1 MLFTYPCP
9 GVHLSQSQYSTSSVS
24 DVLFGFSPVCVF
36 KCPFKS
42 PALEEEKSCW
52 LQWVDFSPVWV
63 LNESS
68 NSWSEM
74 MYSYIGCTLHNWMR
88 PTTSTKLYSSVSSI
102 TISLQFGVV
111 WASFALCGPPRWGQL
126 LRLLHHHPL
135 LFGVVHG
142 LALLYVGHHHVLQ
155 LQTQPLTLLNL
166 CIFILQKN
174 FHWGPNVSI
183 WGDLKC
189 SLGGSNVPIWGDLMC
204 QFWGYQMCR
213 DLVIHNLA
221 KMGVTARRRYRI

>member
-1 MLFTYPCP
+1 MSRQTVGPRWCIVTLA
-9 GVHLSQSQYSTSSVS
+9 
-24 DVLFGFSPVCVF
+24 
-36 KCPFKS
+36 
-42 PALEEEKSCW
+42 ALC
-52 LQWVDFSPVWV
+52 
-63 LNESS
+63 
-68 NSWSEM
+68 
-74 MYSYIGCTLHNWMR
+74 
-88 PTTSTKLYSSVSSI
+88 TKLYSSVSSI

-166 CIFILQKN
+166 CVFILQKN

-183 WGDLKC
+183 WGYLKC

-204 QFWGYQMCR
+204 QFWGYQMCWG
-213 DLVIHNLA
+213 LVNYHRFYLALTRTFVAMMLHNRAGTLFF
-221 KMGVTARRRYRI
+221 Y

>member
-1 MLFTYPCP
+1 MLFTSFWPK
-9 GVHLSQSQYSTSSVS
+9 VHLSIPLISPRCYIHLWHVFISTEGCSLLTPAQVSIYRNPNIAPSSVS

-52 LQWVDFSPVWV
+52 LQRVDFSPVWV

-111 WASFALCGPPRWGQL
+111 N
-126 LRLLHHHPL
+126 
-135 LFGVVHG
+135 G
-142 LALLYVGHHHVLQ
+142 LALLHMGHHDILH
-155 LQTQPLTLLNL
+155 LQTQPLSLLNSL
-166 CIFILQKN
+166 PLRRSLYFKVQEKGLKTNLGCFTSSKELASKN
-174 FHWGPNVSI
+174 SDPSI
-183 WGDLKC
+183 
-189 SLGGSNVPIWGDLMC
+189 
-204 QFWGYQMCR
+204 CR
-213 DLVIHNLA
+213 DSFQKIKIVLA
-221 KMGVTARRRYRI
+221 TWGKGPTEWDN

>member
-1 MLFTYPCP
+1 M
-9 GVHLSQSQYSTSSVS
+9 QR
-24 DVLFGFSPVCVF
+24 
-36 KCPFKS
+36 
-42 PALEEEKSCW
+42 
-52 LQWVDFSPVWV
+52 VDFSPVWV

-166 CIFILQKN
+166 CVFILQKN

-183 WGDLKC
+183 WGYLKC
-189 SLGGSNVPIWGDLMC
+189 SLGRPNVPIWGYLMC
-204 QFWGYQMCR
+204 QFWGGQMCWG
-213 DLVIHNLA
+213 LVIHNRSSTTKERILLKFDLLLSLPLVMVYA
-221 KMGVTARRRYRI
+221 VVRCSILKHLWVTRSSIF